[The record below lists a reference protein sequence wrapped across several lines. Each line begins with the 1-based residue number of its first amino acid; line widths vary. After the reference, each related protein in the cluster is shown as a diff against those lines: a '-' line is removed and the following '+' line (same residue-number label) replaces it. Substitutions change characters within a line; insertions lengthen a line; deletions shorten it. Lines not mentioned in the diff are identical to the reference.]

1 MAAESGTATIIFTDL
16 VGSTELFSGLGQLGA
31 DELRRRHD
39 TILREAVEG
48 HGGRVVKHLG
58 DGILATFGGAAEAVS
73 AASAIQAGVER
84 SNRRAAEAHR
94 LRVRVGVSSGD
105 VSWEDGDCH
114 GTPVVTASRL
124 CDAAEGGEIL
134 CDDLVRGLARGRTDV
149 SFRLVGETELKGL
162 PEPVTV
168 YEIPWGS
175 ATAEEAA
182 PLPGA
187 LRSGASE
194 FPFSGR
200 DEERAV
206 LADAWKRAQTDG
218 AAVVLVVGEPG
229 IGKTRLSAEVAR
241 AAHSE
246 GALVLLGRCDEHV
259 LATYAPWIE
268 ALRHLV
274 NHVDVSV
281 LAGNV
286 ERHGGEIARLVPE
299 GLRRLGGDV
308 PAPIDADPETERL
321 LLFDAVVDL
330 FATAADETPVV
341 FVFDDAHW
349 ADSASVNLLRHL
361 VRHLSPDARVL
372 VVVTYRDTDV
382 DRGHALAPALAD
394 LRHAPNV
401 TRAVLRGL
409 DESGLRTML
418 ELVRGDELPPEGAA
432 MIRRLLEE
440 TEGNPF
446 FLQEVLRHLAESGAL
461 VQEDGVWV
469 GTVAWDEIGLPEG
482 VRDVVGRRLSALP
495 DRANELLRVAALL
508 GREFDT
514 DVVAEVAD
522 RPVDEVV
529 DDLDAVLAAA
539 LVEEVE
545 DHPGRLS
552 FIHALVRQTLL
563 EELSTNR
570 RVRLHRRA
578 AETLEARPGTAVEL
592 LAHHYLEAASLGV
605 ADKAIQYATAA
616 AEGARRRVAF
626 GDEVALLERALEAS
640 DLATEPDPGLR
651 SHLLA
656 ALATAEHFNANPERG
671 RELALGAADAAR
683 RAGSPALLARA
694 GIAYQGL
701 ATQFARPSDEVAVEI
716 MREGL
721 AGLPGDDVALRALV
735 TAFLSYALVFAPG
748 DEAQRLATDAV
759 GLARAAGD
767 DSALV
772 QALRALAWTERASVP
787 VESRDA
793 TVSELLEV
801 AERLGDRS
809 LISLTHLF
817 VGRVRVDRGDL
828 DDADAAFEASSEIPG
843 FSLEGWSIRNFRAAR
858 LGAEGH
864 FAEADAMSDEAHG
877 IAGDIGASGDAVLH
891 AQRFRTAYDRGDL
904 DRCEAEALALASTPF
919 AWLAP
924 YESLTAEASGDL
936 DRTRAG
942 FRPWFDEVLPALP
955 VHMAYVGVVYASR
968 LILLLGDADAAEALL
983 PGMQLLSGELAGS
996 EVTILEAFDTSA
1008 ARLLATL
1015 GRLDEAI
1022 VAAEAGDA
1030 LHRRAGLDAR
1040 TAVSSSDLGALV
1052 LGRGGPGDRERGEE
1066 LLRAG
1071 AALAERLGMAPTL
1084 ARANAALSG

>member
-1 MAAESGTATIIFTDL
+1 MAESGTATILFTDL
-16 VGSTELFSGLGQLGA
+16 VGSTELFSGLGQLAA

-39 TILREAVEG
+39 SILRDAVEG
-48 HGGRVVKHLG
+48 HGGKVVKHLG
-58 DGILATFGGAAEAVS
+58 DGILATFGGAAEAVT

-84 SNRRAAEAHR
+84 SNRRATQAHR
-94 LRVRVGVSSGD
+94 LFVRIGVSSGD
-105 VSWEDGDCH
+105 VTWDDDDCH

-124 CDAAEGGEIL
+124 CDSAEGGEIL

-168 YEIPWGS
+168 YEIPWAS
-175 ATAEEAA
+175 TTAEEAA

-206 LADAWKRAQTDG
+206 LADAWKRAQADG

-241 AAHSE
+241 TAHAE
-246 GALVLLGRCDEHV
+246 GALVLMGRCDEHV

-274 NHVDVSV
+274 AHVDVAV

-299 GLRRLGGDV
+299 GLRRLGSDV

-330 FATAADETPVV
+330 LAAAAEETPVV

-349 ADSASVNLLRHL
+349 ADAASVNLLRHL
-361 VRHLSPDARVL
+361 VRHLSPDARLL

-382 DRGHALAPALAD
+382 DRSHALAPALAD
-394 LRHAPNV
+394 LRRAPNV
-401 TRAVLRGL
+401 TRAVLRGF
-409 DESGLRTML
+409 DESELRAML
-418 ELVRGDELPPEGAA
+418 ERVRGEDLPPEGAA

-508 GREFDT
+508 GREFET
-514 DVVAEVAD
+514 DVVAEVAE

-529 DDLDAVLAAA
+529 DDLDAVLAAS
-539 LVEEVE
+539 LVEEVD

-570 RVRLHRRA
+570 KVRLHRRA
-578 AETLEARPGTAVEL
+578 AEVLEARRGTPVEL
-592 LAHHYLEAASLGV
+592 LAHHFLEAASLGV
-605 ADKAIQYATAA
+605 ADQAIRYATDA
-616 AEGARRRVAF
+616 AEAAHRRAAF
-626 GDEVALLERALEAS
+626 ADEVALLDRAVEVS
-640 DLATEPDPGLR
+640 DLADEPDLPLR
-651 SHLLA
+651 SELLA
-656 ALATAEHFNANPERG
+656 TLALAEHYNANPDRG
-671 RELALGAADAAR
+671 RELALAAAEAGR
-683 RAGSPALLARA
+683 RASSPALVARA
-694 GIAYQGL
+694 GISYQGL
-701 ATQFARPSDEVAVEI
+701 ATQFARPSDELGVDI

-721 AGLPGDDVALRALV
+721 AGLDDDDLALRALV
-735 TAFLSYALVFAPG
+735 TAFLSYALIFAPG
-748 DEAQRLATDAV
+748 DEAFRLATEAV
-759 GLARAAGD
+759 DLAREAND
-767 DSALV
+767 DGAFV
-772 QALRALAWTERASVP
+772 HALRALAWTENVSVP
-787 VESRDA
+787 VAGRES
-793 TVSELLEV
+793 TV
-801 AERLGDRS
+801 AELVETADRLNDRS
-809 LISLTHLF
+809 LVSITQLL
-817 VGRVRVDRGDL
+817 VGRVLTCQGSL
-828 DDADAAFEASSEIPG
+828 DEADTAFAASSDIAG
-843 FSLEGWSIRNFRAAR
+843 ASLEGWVIRNFRAAR
-858 LGAEGH
+858 LATEGR
-864 FAEADAMSDEAHG
+864 FDDADALSGESHG
-877 IAGDIGASGDAVLH
+877 IAGDIGESGDAVWH
-891 AQRFRTAYDRGDL
+891 AQRFRTALDRGD
-904 DRCEAEALALASTPF
+904 
-919 AWLAP
+919 
-924 YESLTAEASGDL
+924 AEASGAEAVALAATPFATLAPYSALASDL
-936 DRTRAG
+936 GGDETRA
-942 FRPWFDEVLPALP
+942 RAELRTWFEGVFPHLPAQLS
-955 VHMAYVGVVYASR
+955 YIGTTYASR
-968 LILLLGDADAAEALL
+968 LVQAFGDAEIAEQFL
-983 PGMQLLSGELAGS
+983 PGMQRLSGELPGS
-996 EVTILEAFDTSA
+996 EVTIMEAFDTCI

-1040 TAVSSSDLGALV
+1040 TAQSTTELGELLLRRDA
-1052 LGRGGPGDRERGEE
+1052 PGDRERGVQF
-1066 LLRAG
+1066 LREG
-1071 AALAERLGMAPTL
+1071 ADLAERLGMAPTL
-1084 ARANAALSG
+1084 ARARAALGG

>member
-1 MAAESGTATIIFTDL
+1 MAESGTATILFTDL
-16 VGSTELFSGLGQLGA
+16 VGSTELFSGLGQLAA

-39 TILREAVEG
+39 TILREAVEAQ
-48 HGGRVVKHLG
+48 GGRVVKHLG

-73 AASAIQAGVER
+73 AASAIQAGIER
-84 SNRRAAEAHR
+84 SNRRVAQASR
-94 LRVRVGVSSGD
+94 LAVRIGVSSGD
-105 VSWEDGDCH
+105 VMWDDGDCH
-114 GTPVVTASRL
+114 GTPVVTASRI
-124 CDAAEGGEIL
+124 CDSAEGGEIL

-149 SFRLVGETELKGL
+149 TFRLVGETELKGL

-206 LADAWKRAQTDG
+206 LADAWKRAQAEG

-241 AAHSE
+241 AAHAE

-274 NHVDVSV
+274 AHVDVSV

-299 GLRRLGGDV
+299 GLRRVGGDV
-308 PAPIDADPETERL
+308 PAPVDADPETERL
-321 LLFDAVVDL
+321 LLSDAVVDL
-330 FATAADETPVV
+330 FATAAEETPVV

-349 ADSASVNLLRHL
+349 ADSASVSLLRYL

-382 DRGHALAPALAD
+382 DRSHALAPALAD
-394 LRHAPNV
+394 LRRAPNV

-409 DESGLRTML
+409 DESELRAML
-418 ELVRGDELPPEGAA
+418 ERVRGDALPPEGAA

-461 VQEDGVWV
+461 VQQDGVWV
-469 GTVAWDEIGLPEG
+469 GTVSWDEIGLPEG

-522 RPVDEVV
+522 HAVDEVV

-545 DHPGRLS
+545 DQPGRLS

-570 RVRLHRRA
+570 KVRLHRRA
-578 AETLEARPGTAVEL
+578 AEALEQRRGTPVEL
-592 LAHHYLEAASLGV
+592 LAHHFLEAASLGV
-605 ADKAIQYATAA
+605 AEQAIRYATEA
-616 AEGARRRVAF
+616 AEAAHRRAAF
-626 GDEVALLERALEAS
+626 ADEVALLDRAVEVS
-640 DLATEPDPGLR
+640 DLAEEPDLALR
-651 SHLLA
+651 SELLA
-656 ALATAEHFNANPERG
+656 TLALAEHFNASPDRG
-671 RELALGAADAAR
+671 RELALAAADAGR
-683 RAGSPALLARA
+683 RASRPALVARA
-694 GIAYQGL
+694 GISYQGL
-701 ATQFARPSDEVAVEI
+701 ATQFARPSDELGVEI

-721 AGLPGDDVALRALV
+721 AGLGDDDRALQALV
-735 TAFLSYALVFAPG
+735 TAFVSYALIFAPG
-748 DEAQRLATDAV
+748 DEAYRLARDAV
-759 GLARAAGD
+759 ELARAAGD
-767 DSALV
+767 DEALV
-772 QALRALAWTERASVP
+772 HALRALAWTENVSTPVDGRA
-787 VESRDA
+787 E
-793 TVSELLEV
+793 TVAELV
-801 AERLGDRS
+801 AMVERLGDRS
-809 LISLTHLF
+809 LVSISELLL
-817 VGRVRVDRGDL
+817 GRVMTCRGDL
-828 DDADAAFEASSEIPG
+828 DAADVAFAASSDIEG
-843 FSLEGWSIRNFRAAR
+843 ASLEGWVIRNFRAAR
-858 LGAEGH
+858 LAAEGR
-864 FAEADAMSDEAHG
+864 FDDADAISDESHG
-877 IAGDIGASGDAVLH
+877 IAGDIGKSGDAVWH
-891 AQRFRTAYDRGDL
+891 AQRFRTAYDRGNVEA
-904 DRCEAEALALASTPF
+904 CEAEAVALADTPF
-919 AWLAP
+919 AKLAP
-924 YESLTAEASGDL
+924 YGALAAELSGDR
-936 DRTRAG
+936 DRARVEFGAWLEDAV
-942 FRPWFDEVLPALP
+942 PDLPAHL
-955 VHMAYVGVVYASR
+955 AYIGVTYSSR
-968 LILLLGDADAAEALL
+968 LIQVLGDTGCAEQFL
-983 PGMQLLSGELAGS
+983 PGMRALSGELPAS
-996 EVTILEAFDTSA
+996 EVTIMESFDTCA
-1008 ARLLATL
+1008 ARLLVTL

-1022 VAAEAGDA
+1022 MAAEAGDA
-1030 LHRRAGLDAR
+1030 LHRRTGLDAR
-1040 TAVSSSDLGALV
+1040 TAVSSTELGEML
-1052 LGRGGPGDRERGEE
+1052 LQRDGPGDRERSEV
-1066 LLRAG
+1066 LLREG
-1071 AALAERLGMAPTL
+1071 AELAERLGMAPTL
-1084 ARANAALSG
+1084 ARARAALEG

>member
-1 MAAESGTATIIFTDL
+1 MAESGTATILFTDL

-39 TILREAVEG
+39 TVLRDAVEG
-48 HGGRVVKHLG
+48 NGGRVVKHLG
-58 DGILATFGGAAEAVS
+58 DGILATFGGAAEAVT

-84 SNRRAAEAHR
+84 SNRRATQAHR
-94 LRVRVGVSSGD
+94 LLVRIGVSSGD
-105 VSWEDGDCH
+105 VTWDDGDCH
-114 GTPVVTASRL
+114 GQPVVTASRL
-124 CDAAEGGEIL
+124 CGSAEGGEIL

-175 ATAEEAA
+175 VAAEEAA

-206 LADAWKRAQTDG
+206 LADAWKRAQAEG

-241 AAHSE
+241 TAHSE
-246 GALVLLGRCDEHV
+246 GALVLMGRCDEHV

-274 NHVDVSV
+274 AHVDTAV

-299 GLRRLGGDV
+299 GLRRLGSDV

-330 FATAADETPVV
+330 FATAAEETPVV

-349 ADSASVNLLRHL
+349 ADSASVSLLRHL
-361 VRHLSPDARVL
+361 VRHLLPDARVL
-372 VVVTYRDTDV
+372 AVVTYRDTDV
-382 DRGHALAPALAD
+382 DRSHALAPALAD
-394 LRHAPNV
+394 LRRAPNV

-409 DESGLRTML
+409 DESELRAML
-418 ELVRGDELPPEGAA
+418 ERVRGDALPPEGAA

-461 VQEDGVWV
+461 VQQDGVWV
-469 GTVAWDEIGLPEG
+469 GTVSWDEIGLPEG

-495 DRANELLRVAALL
+495 DRANEILRVAALL

-514 DVVAEVAD
+514 DVVSEVAD

-539 LVEEVE
+539 LIEEVE

-570 RVRLHRRA
+570 KVRLHRRA
-578 AETLEARPGTAVEL
+578 AEALEQRRGTPVAL
-592 LAHHYLEAASLGV
+592 LAHHFLEAASLGV
-605 ADKAIQYATAA
+605 AEQAIRYATEA
-616 AEGARRRVAF
+616 AEAAHRRAAF
-626 GDEVALLERALEAS
+626 ADEVALLDRAVEVS
-640 DLATEPDPGLR
+640 DLAEEPDAALR
-651 SHLLA
+651 SELLA
-656 ALATAEHFNANPERG
+656 TLALAEHYNANPDHG
-671 RELALGAADAAR
+671 RELALAAAEAGR
-683 RAGSPALLARA
+683 RAFSPAHVARA
-694 GIAYQGL
+694 GISYQGL
-701 ATQFARPSDEVAVEI
+701 ATQFARPTDDLGVDI

-721 AGLPGDDVALRALV
+721 AGLGDDEVALRALV
-735 TAFLSYALVFAPG
+735 TAFLSYALIFAPG
-748 DEAQRLATDAV
+748 DEAFRLATEAV
-759 GLARAAGD
+759 ELAREAD
-767 DSALV
+767 DDGALLH
-772 QALRALAWTERASVP
+772 ALRSLAWTENVAVP
-787 VESRDA
+787 VAARES
-793 TVSELLEV
+793 TVNELVEI
-801 AERLGDRS
+801 ADRLNDRS
-809 LISLTHLF
+809 LVSITQLL
-817 VGRVRVDRGDL
+817 VGRVLTCGGSL
-828 DDADAAFEASSEIPG
+828 DEADTAFAASSDIAG
-843 FSLEGWSIRNFRAAR
+843 ASLEGWVIRNFRAAR
-858 LGAEGH
+858 LGAEGE
-864 FAEADAMSDEAHG
+864 FDAADAISAESHD
-877 IAGDIGASGDAVLH
+877 IAGDIGESGDAVWH
-891 AQRFRTAYDRGDL
+891 AQRFRTAYDRGDAG
-904 DRCEAEALALASTPF
+904 RCEVEAIELARTPF
-919 AWLAP
+919 ARMAP
-924 YESLTAEASGDL
+924 YSSMTADLGGDPE
-936 DRTRAG
+936 RARDELRG
-942 FRPWFDEVLPALP
+942 WFEDSVPGLPAHL
-955 VHMAYVGVVYASR
+955 AYVGATYSSR
-968 LILLLGDADAAEALL
+968 LIRRFGDIERAEQLL
-983 PGMQLLSGELAGS
+983 PDMRRLSGEIPGS
-996 EVTILEAFDTSA
+996 EVVIIESFDTCA

-1022 VAAEAGDA
+1022 VVAEAGDA
-1030 LHRRAGLDAR
+1030 LHRRTGLHAR
-1040 TAVSSSDLGALV
+1040 TAVSSTELGELL
-1052 LGRGGPGDRERGEE
+1052 LGRDGPGDRERGETLLGEGAE
-1066 LLRAG
+1066 L
-1071 AALAERLGMAPTL
+1071 AARLGMAPTL
-1084 ARANAALSG
+1084 ARARAALGG

>member
-1 MAAESGTATIIFTDL
+1 MVESGTATILFTDL
-16 VGSTELFSGLGQLGA
+16 VGSTELFSGLGQLAA

-48 HGGRVVKHLG
+48 HGGRVVKYLG
-58 DGILATFGGAAEAVS
+58 DGILATFGGAAEAVT
-73 AASAIQAGVER
+73 AASAIQSGVER
-84 SNRRAAEAHR
+84 SNRRVTQANR
-94 LRVRVGVSSGD
+94 LLVRIGVSSGD
-105 VSWEDGDCH
+105 VTWDDGDCH

-124 CDAAEGGEIL
+124 CDSAEGGEIL

-162 PEPVTV
+162 PESVTV

-175 ATAEEAA
+175 ATTEEAA

-206 LADAWKRAQTDG
+206 LVDAWKRAQADG

-246 GALVLLGRCDEHV
+246 GALVLMGRCDEHV

-274 NHVDVSV
+274 AHVDVSV

-286 ERHGGEIARLVPE
+286 ERHGGEICRLVPE
-299 GLRRLGGDV
+299 GLRRLSGDV

-330 FATAADETPVV
+330 LATAADETPVV

-382 DRGHALAPALAD
+382 DRSHALAPALAD
-394 LRHAPNV
+394 LRRAPNV

-409 DESGLRTML
+409 DESELRTML
-418 ELVRGDELPPEGAA
+418 ELVRGEDLPPDGPA
-432 MIRRLLEE
+432 MVRRLLEE

-469 GTVAWDEIGLPEG
+469 GTVAWDEVGLPEG

-495 DRANELLRVAALL
+495 DAANEVLRVAALL

-514 DVVAEVAD
+514 DVVAEVAE
-522 RPVDEVV
+522 RGVDEVV
-529 DDLDAVLAAA
+529 DDLDVVLAAA

-570 RVRLHRRA
+570 KVRLHRRA
-578 AETLEARPGTAVEL
+578 AEVLETRRGVPVEL
-592 LAHHYLEAASLGV
+592 LAHHFLEAASLGV
-605 ADKAIQYATAA
+605 ADQAIRYATEAA
-616 AEGARRRVAF
+616 DAAHLRAAF
-626 GDEVALLERALEAS
+626 GDEVTLLDRAIEAS
-640 DLATEPDPGLR
+640 ELAEEPDPALR
-651 SHLLA
+651 SELFATLA
-656 ALATAEHFNANPERG
+656 MAEHFNANPDRG
-671 RELALGAADAAR
+671 RELALAAADAAR
-683 RAGSPALLARA
+683 RAERPALLARA
-694 GIAYQGL
+694 GIAYQGVV
-701 ATQFARPSDEVAVEI
+701 TQFARPGDEAAVEI

-721 AGLPGDDVALRALV
+721 AGLGDEDVALRALV
-735 TAFLSYALVFAPG
+735 TSYLAFALVFAPG
-748 DEAQRLATDAV
+748 DEAYRLAVEAV
-759 GLARAAGD
+759 SLARAAD
-767 DSALV
+767 DDHALAP
-772 QALRALAWTERASVP
+772 ALRSLSWTERASVP
-787 VESRDA
+787 IAGRLA
-793 TVSELLEV
+793 TITELIEVSE
-801 AERLGDRS
+801 RRGDRS
-809 LISLTHLF
+809 EIALAQLLL
-817 VGRVRVDRGDL
+817 GRVRLDGGDL
-828 DDADAAFEASSEIPG
+828 DGADAAFEASCSVPG
-843 FSLEGWSIRNFRAAR
+843 MTLEGWTILNYRAAR
-858 LGAEGH
+858 GGAEGS
-864 FAEADAMSDEAHG
+864 FSEADAVTEEAHE
-877 IAGDIGASGDAVLH
+877 IGGDAGETSDAVWH
-891 AQRFRTAYDRGDL
+891 AQRFRTAYDRGDV
-904 DRCEAEALALASTPF
+904 DRCAELAVELRTTPF
-919 AWLAP
+919 ARLAP
-924 YESLTAEASGDL
+924 YEALTAEITGDI
-936 DRTRAG
+936 DRMRAA
-942 FRPWFDEVLPALP
+942 FESWFDEVRPELP
-955 VHMAYVGVVYASR
+955 VHLAYVGSAYVSNMVAT
-968 LILLLGDADAAEALL
+968 LGDGGRAMQCLEQF
-983 PGMQLLSGELAGS
+983 QLLSGELPGS
-996 EVTILEAFDTSA
+996 EVVIYESFDTCV
-1008 ARLLATL
+1008 ARLLMPL
-1015 GRLDEAI
+1015 DRLDEAI

-1030 LHRRAGLDAR
+1030 LHRGVGLDAR
-1040 TAVSSSDLGALV
+1040 TATSSTELAEMLLRRD
-1052 LGRGGPGDRERGEE
+1052 GPGDRERGEE
-1066 LLRAG
+1066 LLRD
-1071 AALAERLGMAPTL
+1071 AAELAERLGMAPTL
-1084 ARANAALSG
+1084 ARARAALDG

>member
-1 MAAESGTATIIFTDL
+1 MVESGTATILFTDL
-16 VGSTELFSGLGQLGA
+16 VGSTELFSGLGQLAA

-48 HGGRVVKHLG
+48 HGGRVVKYLG
-58 DGILATFGGAAEAVS
+58 DGILATFGGAAEAVT
-73 AASAIQAGVER
+73 AASAIQSGVER
-84 SNRRAAEAHR
+84 SNRRVTQANR
-94 LRVRVGVSSGD
+94 LLVRIGVSSGD
-105 VSWEDGDCH
+105 VTWDDGDCH

-124 CDAAEGGEIL
+124 CDSAEGGEIL

-162 PEPVTV
+162 PEPVTG

-187 LRSGASE
+187 LRSGVSE

-246 GALVLLGRCDEHV
+246 GALVLMGRCDEHV

-274 NHVDVSV
+274 AHVDVSV

-330 FATAADETPVV
+330 FAAAADEAPVV

-382 DRGHALAPALAD
+382 DRSHALAPALAD
-394 LRHAPNV
+394 LRRAPNV
-401 TRAVLRGL
+401 TRTVLRGL
-409 DESGLRTML
+409 DESELHSML
-418 ELVRGDELPPEGAA
+418 ERVRGDALPPEGAA
-432 MIRRLLEE
+432 MVRRLLEE

-461 VQEDGVWV
+461 VQEDGLWV
-469 GTVAWDEIGLPEG
+469 GTVVAWDEVGLPEG

-495 DRANELLRVAALL
+495 DAANEILRVAALL

-514 DVVAEVAD
+514 DVVAEVAE
-522 RPVDEVV
+522 RGVDEVV

-570 RVRLHRRA
+570 KVRLHRRA
-578 AETLEARPGTAVEL
+578 AEVLEMRRGVPVEL
-592 LAHHYLEAASLGV
+592 LAHHFLEAASLGV
-605 ADKAIQYATAA
+605 ADQAIRYATEAA
-616 AEGARRRVAF
+616 DAAHLRAAF
-626 GDEVALLERALEAS
+626 GDEVALLDRAIEAS
-640 DLATEPDPGLR
+640 ELAEEPDPALR
-651 SHLLA
+651 SELFATLA
-656 ALATAEHFNANPERG
+656 MAEHFNANPDRG
-671 RELALGAADAAR
+671 RELALAAAVAAR
-683 RAGSPALLARA
+683 RAESAALLARA
-694 GIAYQGL
+694 GMAYQGL
-701 ATQFARPSDEVAVEI
+701 ATQFARPSDEVAVDI

-721 AGLPGDDVALRALV
+721 AGLPEDELSLRAMV
-735 TAFLSYALVFAPG
+735 TASVAYALFYAPG
-748 DEAQRLATDAV
+748 DEAYRLAGDAV
-759 GLARAAGD
+759 ALARSAEEID
-767 DSALV
+767 DEPLLLSLN
-772 QALRALAWTERASVP
+772 ALAWTERASVP
-787 VESRDA
+787 I
-793 TVSELLEV
+793 
-801 AERLGDRS
+801 AERAATITELMELAERQGDRGR
-809 LISLTHLF
+809 ISQAQLQL
-817 VGRVRVDRGDL
+817 GRVRLDGGDL
-828 DDADAAFEASSEIPG
+828 DGAHAAFEASSSVPG
-843 FSLEGWSIRNFRAAR
+843 MSLEGWTLSNFRAAR
-858 LGAEGH
+858 LCAEGR
-864 FAEADAMSDEAHG
+864 FSEADTLSDESHE
-877 IAGDIGASGDAVLH
+877 IAG
-891 AQRFRTAYDRGDL
+891 
-904 DRCEAEALALASTPF
+904 
-919 AWLAP
+919 
-924 YESLTAEASGDL
+924 
-936 DRTRAG
+936 
-942 FRPWFDEVLPALP
+942 
-955 VHMAYVGVVYASR
+955 
-968 LILLLGDADAAEALL
+968 
-983 PGMQLLSGELAGS
+983 
-996 EVTILEAFDTSA
+996 
-1008 ARLLATL
+1008 
-1015 GRLDEAI
+1015 
-1022 VAAEAGDA
+1022 
-1030 LHRRAGLDAR
+1030 
-1040 TAVSSSDLGALV
+1040 
-1052 LGRGGPGDRERGEE
+1052 
-1066 LLRAG
+1066 
-1071 AALAERLGMAPTL
+1071 
-1084 ARANAALSG
+1084 